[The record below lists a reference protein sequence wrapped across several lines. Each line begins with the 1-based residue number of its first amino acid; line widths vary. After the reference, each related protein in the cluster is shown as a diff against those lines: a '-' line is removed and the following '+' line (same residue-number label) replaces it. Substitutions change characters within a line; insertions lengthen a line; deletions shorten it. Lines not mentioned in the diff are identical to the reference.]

1 MECQE
6 LAARIKKLQPQAESS
21 DVARMCL
28 LVQNIV
34 KNLDELQDES
44 RLDATCRDIGLRLQH
59 ACDQHAAMT
68 EELEALA
75 ESDPKQFKPDDIWVL
90 IRAIKVQN
98 QMLQLYASH
107 HAIDV

>member
-6 LAARIKKLQPQAESS
+6 LAARIKKLQPQAECS

-34 KNLDELQDES
+34 KNLDELQDEQ

-59 ACDQHAAMT
+59 ASDQHAAMT
-68 EELEALA
+68 EELEALS

-98 QMLQLYASH
+98 QILQLYASY

>member
-6 LAARIKKLQPQAESS
+6 LAARIKKLQPQAQTG

-34 KNLDELQDES
+34 SNLHDLEDES
-44 RLDATCRDIGLRLQH
+44 KLDAACREVGLRLQH
-59 ACDQHAAMT
+59 AGDQHAAMT

-75 ESDPKQFKPDDIWVL
+75 ESDPRQFKPDDIWVL

-98 QMLQLYASH
+98 QILQLYASY

>member
-6 LAARIKKLQPQAESS
+6 LAARIKKLQPQSQPS

-28 LVQNIV
+28 LIQNVIED
-34 KNLDELQDES
+34 LDALADQD
-44 RLDATCRDIGLRLQH
+44 RLDATCREIGLRLQL
-59 ACDQHAAMT
+59 ASDQHAAMT
-68 EELEALA
+68 EELETLA
-75 ESDPKQFKPDDIWVL
+75 NSDPRQFKPDDIWVL

-98 QMLQLYASH
+98 QILQLYASN